1 MTLTQRIDALMAEAD
16 AHIRRAETLTD
27 ATERTAATTAANDC
41 MERAEKLT
49 DQSQSGAADPQLE
62 SLIRR
67 ADLGEIVNAVMDNRA
82 TTGAA
87 AELQADRGLAA
98 NQVPLAMFQ
107 ARALTA
113 APGNVGV
120 NEQPII
126 PGVFPTSVA
135 AFLGVDMP
143 TVGVG
148 EAVFPVITTN
158 AAVEAL
164 AESAE
169 GTETDGTFSGDKLAP
184 GRLQASFRYSAEDR
198 ARFAGMDQS
207 LRDNLSMALSDAL
220 DKRVIAGAEGLLTGV
235 KLANNNVN
243 AVTTFA
249 NYISNLAMG
258 RVDGTYASTTADLRI
273 VVGAGTYAHAGS
285 QYRATESDRTALD
298 RLMALTGG
306 VRVSA
311 HVPGVNANKQ
321 NAVVR
326 LGMRRDMVAPLWDG
340 VTIIADPYT
349 QAAKGEHILT
359 AVLMHAVKILR
370 TGGFYKQQTQHA

>member
-1 MTLTQRIDALMAEAD
+1 
-16 AHIRRAETLTD
+16 
-27 ATERTAATTAANDC
+27 
-41 MERAEKLT
+41 
-49 DQSQSGAADPQLE
+49 
-62 SLIRR
+62 
-67 ADLGEIVNAVMDNRA
+67 MDNRA

-107 ARALTA
+107 ARALTV
-113 APGNVGV
+113 APTNVGV
-120 NEQPII
+120 
-126 PGVFPTSVA
+126 
-135 AFLGVDMP
+135 
-143 TVGVG
+143 
-148 EAVFPVITTN
+148 
-158 AAVEAL
+158 
-164 AESAE
+164 ESATDHRGRVPHVRSRLPGRRHADRGRGRGGVPRHHHE
-169 GTETDGTFSGDKLAP
+169 RRRGGAGGESGAGTETDGTFSGEKLVP

-220 DKRVIAGAEGLLTGV
+220 DKQVIAGTEGLLTGDEV
-235 KLANNNVN
+235 AEQQRRRRHQ
-243 AVTTFA
+243 TSRGTSRTF
-249 NYISNLAMG
+249 AMG
-258 RVDGTYASTTADLRI
+258 RVDGTYASTTADLRV

-285 QYRATESDRTALD
+285 LYRATESDRTALD
-298 RLMALTGG
+298 RLMALTGDG

-311 HVPGVNANKQ
+311 HVPAVSNAHKQ

-370 TGGFYKQQTQHA
+370 TGGFHKQQTQHA